1 MTYLAQVVGRL
12 EGERKRLQ
20 NELER
25 ITNALSALNGLGTK
39 ASTVPKRRTLSA
51 SARARIAAA
60 QRVRWAK
67 WKKANKK

>member
-1 MTYLAQVVGRL
+1 MAYLAQVVGRL

-25 ITNALSALNGLGTK
+25 ITNALSALSGLGTK
-39 ASTVPKRRTLSA
+39 ASTVPQRRTLSA
-51 SARARIAAA
+51 SARARIAVA